1 MNQRKIGDF
10 IMLLRRKNKLTQS
23 ELASLIFVARETIG
37 KWERGVNLPDAH
49 SLVLL
54 ADIFN
59 VSINEIIAGEF
70 INDSNKE
77 KIQNLALNV
86 IEETKEKQKVKR
98 QLVFL
103 SVFIVIIL
111 FLFGYFIYNFKS
123 MRVYLVSGENDLYSL
138 SRGIIVLSKQKSYI
152 QLGSIFNKETNT
164 NIVNEKDYKVS
175 LYYEDLDQ
183 EKLIFS
189 STGGD
194 TLYTSLSD
202 KGNLSYRDLLSL
214 IDKMYLIIEKDEI
227 ISRIDLHVRL
237 DYINNHLFKI
247 SIPDED
253 TFSDEN
259 DIELQN
265 LDDAINAREI
275 DDDNIKV
282 IDPVEYETQKE
293 KISLSATC
301 FEEENTCRVTFTMVW
316 FKQPKI
322 RSYDLV
328 GVRLSNTILLDEHY
342 TILANDYIEPEY
354 VYNSHRGL
362 MAVFDLKK
370 DDIQTI
376 TETFNVEYG
385 GSIYATYQ
393 HAIKEV
399 DIEEVK
405 KFNFS
410 PSGLGEVFSHK
421 DKKIEEAYDDMPGI
435 KLILKE

>member
-98 QLVFL
+98 QLIFL

-175 LYYEDLDQ
+175 LYYEDFDQ

-247 SIPDED
+247 SIPEED

-399 DIEEVK
+399 DIEEIK